1 MATVS
6 LNDRMTLIANLGVV
20 VGLVILIIEISQA
33 NKLAENQAYTL
44 RLDQM
49 QQAQVTFAE
58 SDDLPQIE
66 LTVLNDGLHS
76 LSDLER
82 SRFRR

>member
-20 VGLVILIIEISQA
+20 VGLVILIIEISQT

>member
-33 NKLAENQAYTL
+33 KKLAENQAYTL

-66 LTVLNDGLHS
+66 LKVLNDGLHS

-82 SRFRR
+82 SRF